1 MQQALSV
8 TVQEPQDPEQP
19 QPQPEQRAPEQR
31 APEQRAPE
39 QPEQVELIE
48 GTYVGDHMPLSN
60 AAQFKSVL
68 ISTIVVN
75 ALLQGAAW
83 LCGGEKLHLMAALAA
98 GVHYLVLIHASGNV
112 FGNTRTEKFFDIT
125 GSVTYATVCVVA
137 LSTTP
142 GGFQELSPRQVTV
155 ALMVFLWCGRLG
167 TFLFLRIQK
176 HGGIDPRFERP
187 KKYFSTFFTFWNVS
201 AVWVFFTLLPA
212 LIVLTDD
219 RGPATLGVV
228 DYVGIGGW
236 VVGFIFEV
244 TADAQ
249 KEAWRARPENREKKT
264 WITEGIWSACRH
276 PNYFG
281 EILIWSSV
289 LLIGMQSLAAPSSP
303 K

>member
-1 MQQALSV
+1 MQQETQPVAV
-8 TVQEPQDPEQP
+8 EEAAAEEPRREPEPAEQE
-19 QPQPEQRAPEQR
+19 
-31 APEQRAPE
+31 
-39 QPEQVELIE
+39 ELIE
-48 GTYVGDHMPLSN
+48 GTYVGEHMPLSR
-60 AAQFKSVL
+60 AAQFKSVV
-68 ISTIVVN
+68 ISALVVN
-75 ALLQGAAW
+75 GLLQGAAW
-83 LCGGEKLHLMAALAA
+83 LCGGDKMHLMAALAT
-98 GVHYLVLIHASGNV
+98 GVHYLVLVHASGNV
-112 FGNTRTEKFFDIT
+112 FGNARTEKFFDIT
-125 GSVTYATVCVVA
+125 GSVTYATVCAIA

-142 GGFQELSPRQVTV
+142 GGFQGLSPRQITV

-187 KKYFSTFFTFWNVS
+187 KKYFATFFTFWNVS

-212 LIVLTDD
+212 LVVLTNDQ
-219 RGPATLGVV
+219 GPSTLGAV

-236 VVGFIFEV
+236 VVGFVFEV

-249 KEAWRARPENREKKT
+249 KEAWRARPENRDKKT
-264 WITEGIWSACRH
+264 WITEGLWSVCRH

-289 LLIGMQSLAAPSSP
+289 LLISMQSLTAQSSP